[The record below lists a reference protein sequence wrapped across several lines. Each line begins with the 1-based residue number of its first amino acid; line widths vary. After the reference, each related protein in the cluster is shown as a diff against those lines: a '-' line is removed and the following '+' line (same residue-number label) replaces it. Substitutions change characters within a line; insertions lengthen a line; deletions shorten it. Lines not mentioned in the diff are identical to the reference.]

1 MAATAASAS
10 GRKGMNYHIEHHMF
24 PMVPFYA
31 LLQLHDMIKDQCPSA
46 YPSLRAAYL
55 DIVPALLRQ
64 RKDPTYF
71 IRRGLPGVAQPAL
84 KAA

>member
-1 MAATAASAS
+1 
-10 GRKGMNYHIEHHMF
+10 MF

-46 YPSLRAAYL
+46 YPSLRTAYL

-71 IRRGLPGVAQPAL
+71 IQRELPGVAQPAL